1 MLDTRAPRVTQ
12 WSAGAAALSR
22 QRLRAKYVAVRWA
35 EELARAR
42 VWQHRTSLYSIAV
55 DILSTTVEDFT
66 TRLELIMRQFGSVA
80 ELARAIGVSDNAIY
94 KWLAGRGQPSLPS
107 VVAIA
112 RAAGVSVEWLAT
124 GRESIAR
131 AGGPVSIA
139 AAGDYAFMPRGEIRV
154 GGRRGTRMRSSLIV
168 DVLAF
173 GAGWLEH
180 RLAADAERLML
191 LEVSGDSMAPT
202 LREGDLV
209 LADLRETRA
218 RIDGVYVLREQND
231 LVVKRLQRQ
240 RFGAALTIRSD
251 NPAYQ
256 PIAVS
261 PGGVSIVGRVIWTGK
276 AL

>member
-1 MLDTRAPRVTQ
+1 
-12 WSAGAAALSR
+12 
-22 QRLRAKYVAVRWA
+22 
-35 EELARAR
+35 
-42 VWQHRTSLYSIAV
+42 
-55 DILSTTVEDFT
+55 
-66 TRLELIMRQFGSVA
+66 MRQFGSVTG
-80 ELARAIGVSDNAIY
+80 LARAIAVSDNAIY
-94 KWLAGRGQPSLPS
+94 KWLAGRGQPSLAS

-131 AGGPVSIA
+131 GRGPVGVA
-139 AAGDYAFMPRGEIRV
+139 PAGDYVFMPRGEIRA
-154 GGRRGTRMRSSLIV
+154 GGRGPWIRSPLIV

-180 RLAADAERLML
+180 RLAVDPARLLL

-202 LREGDLV
+202 LGEGDLV

-231 LVVKRLQRQ
+231 LVVKRLQRR

-256 PIAVS
+256 PMAIS
-261 PGGVSIVGRVIWTGK
+261 PGAINIVGRVIWSGK